1 MMCHTKLINNAIL
14 FFFRRENGLQSKAL
28 FLVKISFLP
37 FDFILYNVISQLN
50 LNHNFLLQSMIK
62 FLYRFSDISFGNG
75 LHYIL
80 HYHEFVIYVGV
91 TYTNVYIR
99 ITINCLAQTRVSTFL
114 ELYIFNWIGLIKLQ
128 GKILKIVFL
137 NNRDKDSKK
146 KSKGTNFFIW
156 IIHFIDRFKS
166 FETKIST
173 SYGYHPWSHFH
184 S

>member
-50 LNHNFLLQSMIK
+50 LNRFFLQQCLIK
-62 FLYRFSDISFGNG
+62 FLYRFSDKSIGNG

-99 ITINCLAQTRVSTFL
+99 IAINCLAQTRVSTFL
-114 ELYIFNWIGLIKLQ
+114 ELYIF
-128 GKILKIVFL
+128 FL
-137 NNRDKDSKK
+137 FFSYYRSRSCEENCNTENYP
-146 KSKGTNFFIW
+146 KSKLLEKLIEM
-156 IIHFIDRFKS
+156 HALEQLLKL
-166 FETKIST
+166 
-173 SYGYHPWSHFH
+173 
-184 S
+184 